1 LTPVSV
7 KTNNSGMRAKITLLL
22 LIIFVIP
29 FRIFGQNNF
38 VEFDSITYVGATV
51 VDGGDRLNSSICQI
65 KKGGEFY
72 KYSPNEVK
80 RYGFANGRIYVSK
93 EIHINDTSVHRVF
106 LEQLVNDK
114 TTLYYYNGKAVRT
127 FFIEKDSTLFTEL
140 PRNDIQNKKKGFHN
154 ILFNITSDCR
164 NVSDATK
171 LVLYNKRSLS
181 KLIQRYNN
189 CELKPFPFLKYGLIF
204 GYGFTKLSPSSSGDP
219 TYPSYLSGI
228 NFKYDPGYILGLFI
242 DWPILASDLSFRSE
256 FLYSR
261 NGYSYNL
268 DNSGK
273 IIDLVINTTSLSIP
287 VLFRYTLPT
296 IKTRPFIELGGI
308 YTYNIRNEGIEFESS
323 KNNDVITVLNASY
336 NPLISDKQVGY
347 SFGGGVQF
355 SLRYRN
361 ILSLG
366 LRYSNLYRV
375 SEQGSL
381 NEKTIHLISS
391 ISF

>member
-7 KTNNSGMRAKITLLL
+7 STNNSGMRAKITFLL
-22 LIIFVIP
+22 LIIFLVP

-38 VEFDSITYVGATV
+38 VDFDSITYVGATV

-65 KKGGEFY
+65 NKGGEIF

-80 RYGFANGRIYVSK
+80 RYGFADGRIYVSK
-93 EIHINDTSVHRVF
+93 KIHVNDTTVHRVF

-114 TTLYYYNGKAVRT
+114 TTLYYYNGKAIGT

-140 PRNDIQNKKKGFHN
+140 SRNDIQNKKNSFHDK
-154 ILFNITSDCR
+154 LFNTTSDCR

-181 KLIQRYNN
+181 KLIRRYNN

-204 GYGFTKLSPSSSGDP
+204 GYGFTKLSHSSSN
-219 TYPSYLSGI
+219 YPDYLSGI
-228 NFKYDPGYILGLFI
+228 NFKYDPGYISGLFI
-242 DWPILASDLSFRSE
+242 DCPILASDLSFRSE

-273 IIDLVINTTSLSIP
+273 VIDIVINTTSLSMP
-287 VLFRYTLPT
+287 LLFRYTLPT
-296 IKTRPFIELGGI
+296 IKTRPFLELGGI
-308 YTYNIRNEGIEFESS
+308 FTYNIRNEGIEFESS
-323 KNNDVITVLNASY
+323 KINDIITVLNASY
-336 NPLISDKQVGY
+336 NPLISDRQIGY
-347 SFGGGVQF
+347 SFGGGVQL

-375 SEQGSL
+375 SDQGSL